1 MSADDATKEQI
12 EKHMDDILSG
22 SEDMSDSLIV
32 NAAESSASRARMRY
46 LGDQL
51 QSASAEA
58 GAYSA
63 VLGDM
68 RDQVQEL
75 QRSSELRFHLAD
87 RIQELEAL
95 LEAREIALTEANG
108 TVLEVETAYRD
119 LQIQASGLRQQV
131 EDGNLKLDSARDRIA
146 FLERTLERL
155 DQDYES
161 QREANAGLRSESMAA
176 RMEAS
181 AISVRMESLQ
191 RRHDELRAEHSRQQV
206 ELDTGRREFERQ
218 VGTLRSLYEA
228 VQIKLAT
235 LESVRNHL
243 AGQADTL
250 RRENMRLKQM
260 VEGQQKSGEQE
271 AEKWRLYAQSLE
283 RIMADNGLNVRVQP
297 VDELDANLSQISR
310 LPIKPRA

>member
-1 MSADDATKEQI
+1 MS
-12 EKHMDDILSG
+12 
-22 SEDMSDSLIV
+22 SEDTDKKNIETDLDDTELQGFGEGLAV
-32 NAAESSASRARMRY
+32 NAIDSSASRARMRF

-51 QSASAEA
+51 QSASVEA

-68 RDQVQEL
+68 REQVQEL

-95 LEAREIALTEANG
+95 LEAREVALGEANG
-108 TVLEVETAYRD
+108 VVLEVETAYRD
-119 LQIQASGLRQQV
+119 LQVQTTGLRQQA

-161 QREANAGLRSESMAA
+161 QREANAGLRQESMAA

-181 AISVRMESLQ
+181 AVTARMDSLQ

-283 RIMADNGLNVRVQP
+283 RIMADNGLNVRLQP
-297 VDELDANLSQISR
+297 ADELEADLSQVSR

>member
-1 MSADDATKEQI
+1 M
-12 EKHMDDILSG
+12 
-22 SEDMSDSLIV
+22 SEDDLEAEDITTGVDEVSREDLIV

-51 QSASAEA
+51 QSASVEV

-68 RDQVQEL
+68 REQVQEL
-75 QRSSELRFHLAD
+75 QRSSELRYQLAD

-95 LEAREIALTEANG
+95 LESREAALTEANG

-119 LQIQASGLRQQV
+119 LQIQATGLRQQL

-146 FLERTLERL
+146 FLERSLQRL

-161 QREANAGLRSESMAA
+161 QREANAGLRQESMAA

-181 AISVRMESLQ
+181 AVTVRMESLQ
-191 RRHDELRAEHSRQQV
+191 RRHDELRAEHSRQQI

-260 VEGQQKSGEQE
+260 VEGQQKNGEQE

-297 VDELDANLSQISR
+297 VDDLEADLSQISR

>member
-1 MSADDATKEQI
+1 MIADDTEKEMELDTDLAAGQS
-12 EKHMDDILSG
+12 EGSG
-22 SEDMSDSLIV
+22 DNLIV
-32 NAAESSASRARMRY
+32 NAADSAASRARMRY

-51 QSASAEA
+51 QTASAEA

-95 LEAREIALTEANG
+95 LEARESALTEANG
-108 TVLEVETAYRD
+108 MVLEVETAYRD
-119 LQIQASGLRQQV
+119 LQIQTSSLRQQV
-131 EDGNLKLDSARDRIA
+131 EDGDLKLDSARDRIA
-146 FLERTLERL
+146 FLERSLQRL

-181 AISVRMESLQ
+181 AVSVRMESLQ

-260 VEGQQKSGEQE
+260 MEGQQKSGEQE

-283 RIMADNGLNVRVQP
+283 RIMADNGLNVRVQA
-297 VDELDANLSQISR
+297 VDELEADISQISR

>member
-1 MSADDATKEQI
+1 MSED
-12 EKHMDDILSG
+12 G
-22 SEDMSDSLIV
+22 SEKPEGTGDGVIV
-32 NAAESSASRARMRY
+32 NAAESAASRARMRY
-46 LGDQL
+46 LGEQL
-51 QSASAEA
+51 QTASAEA

-75 QRSSELRFHLAD
+75 QRSSELRYHLAD

-95 LEAREIALTEANG
+95 LEAREAALTEANG
-108 TVLEVETAYRD
+108 MVLEVESAYRD
-119 LQIQASGLRQQV
+119 LQMQSSGYRQQV
-131 EDGNLKLDSARDRIA
+131 EDAHLQLDSARDRIA
-146 FLERTLERL
+146 FLERSLKRLEI
-155 DQDYES
+155 DYDN

-181 AISVRMESLQ
+181 AVSVRMESLQ
-191 RRHDELRAEHSRQQV
+191 RRHEELRAEHSRQQV
-206 ELDTGRREFERQ
+206 ELDTGRRDFERQ

-260 VEGQQKSGEQE
+260 TENQHRAGEQE

-283 RIMADNGLNVRVQP
+283 RIMAENGLSLRVQP
-297 VDELDANLSQISR
+297 TDELDPDISQISR
-310 LPIKPRA
+310 LPVKPRA

>member
-1 MSADDATKEQI
+1 M
-12 EKHMDDILSG
+12 
-22 SEDMSDSLIV
+22 SEDDLEAEDITTGVDEVAREDLIV

-51 QSASAEA
+51 QSASVEV

-68 RDQVQEL
+68 REQVQEL
-75 QRSSELRFHLAD
+75 QRSSELRYQLAD

-95 LEAREIALTEANG
+95 LESREAALTEANG

-119 LQIQASGLRQQV
+119 LQIQATGLRQQL

-146 FLERTLERL
+146 FLERSLQRL

-161 QREANAGLRSESMAA
+161 QREANASLRQESMAA

-181 AISVRMESLQ
+181 AVSVRMESLQ
-191 RRHDELRAEHSRQQV
+191 RRHDELRAEHSRQQI

-260 VEGQQKSGEQE
+260 VEGQQKNGEQE

-297 VDELDANLSQISR
+297 VDDLEADLSQISR

>member
-1 MSADDATKEQI
+1 M
-12 EKHMDDILSG
+12 
-22 SEDMSDSLIV
+22 SEDDSGQPDSLGEGVIV
-32 NAAESSASRARMRY
+32 NAADSTASRVRMRY
-46 LGDQL
+46 LGEQL
-51 QSASAEA
+51 QTASAEA

-95 LEAREIALTEANG
+95 LEAREAALAEANG
-108 TVLEVETAYRD
+108 MVLEVETAYRD
-119 LQIQASGLRQQV
+119 LQMQTTSLRQQV

-146 FLERTLERL
+146 FLERNLQRL
-155 DQDYES
+155 DHDYEG

-181 AISVRMESLQ
+181 AITVRMESLQ
-191 RRHDELRAEHSRQQV
+191 RRHEELRAEHSRQQV

-243 AGQADTL
+243 AAQADTL
-250 RRENMRLKQM
+250 RRDNIRLKQ
-260 VEGQQKSGEQE
+260 VAEEQQKAGAQE

-283 RIMADNGLNVRVQP
+283 RIMADNGLNLRVERMDP
-297 VDELDANLSQISR
+297 PDAGGAQISH
-310 LPIKPRA
+310 LPLKPRY

>member
-1 MSADDATKEQI
+1 MSEHDLEKEDFTEISDDVSNDQL
-12 EKHMDDILSG
+12 IL
-22 SEDMSDSLIV
+22 D
-32 NAAESSASRARMRY
+32 AAESSASRARMRY

-75 QRSSELRFHLAD
+75 QRSSELRFHLSD

-95 LEAREIALTEANG
+95 LESRESALMEANG

-119 LQIQASGLRQQV
+119 LQIQMTNLRQQA
-131 EDGNLKLDSARDRIA
+131 EDNNLKLDSARDRIA
-146 FLERTLERL
+146 FLERSLQRI

-161 QREANAGLRSESMAA
+161 QREANASLRQESMTA

-181 AISVRMESLQ
+181 AVTVRMETLQ
-191 RRHDELRAEHSRQQV
+191 RRHEELRAEHSRQQV

-243 AGQADTL
+243 AGQGDTL
-250 RRENMRLKQM
+250 RRENMRLKQ
-260 VEGQQKSGEQE
+260 VIEGHQKSGEQE

-283 RIMADNGLNVRVQP
+283 RIMAENGLNVRVQP
-297 VDELDANLSQISR
+297 VDELDPDLSQVSR
-310 LPIKPRA
+310 LPVKPRG